1 MRSISVHNLA
11 YKLGAYVALKTH
23 LDRAGLLG
31 YGTEIL
37 LGSRFK
43 RKNK

>member
-23 LDRAGLLG
+23 PDRAELLG